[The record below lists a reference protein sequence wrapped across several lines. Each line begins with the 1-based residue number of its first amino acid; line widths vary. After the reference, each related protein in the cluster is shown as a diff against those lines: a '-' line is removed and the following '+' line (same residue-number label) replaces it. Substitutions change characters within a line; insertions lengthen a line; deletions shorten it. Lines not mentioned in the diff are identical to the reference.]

1 MPRNNKFNGLS
12 VVIAIAALFTAMPAS
27 AFSVTA
33 GGTAVSQQGLVS
45 SVLDAVTMDFN
56 SGLMPAEYVGGLV
69 VTGNSAGNWAS
80 PPGDNSHYLT
90 VGPASPAVISLGSL
104 ASYFGYYGG
113 SPDSYNSLEF
123 WNGATEVAS
132 FTGTQLAVAAGTS
145 GNGNQQ
151 FGAYWNFTAANS
163 DEWFDTVKM
172 ISTLPAFETDNH
184 AVLFAVE
191 ELPLQTFS
199 VLSPVPEPQT
209 YAMMLAGLGL
219 MGFMAHRR
227 RKIS

>member
-12 VVIAIAALFTAMPAS
+12 AAIAIAALFAATSAS
-27 AFSVTA
+27 AFSITT
-33 GGTAVSQQGLVS
+33 GGTAVHKQGLVS
-45 SVLDAVTMDFN
+45 SIPDAIMTDFN
-56 SGLMPAEYVGGLV
+56 SGLMPAGYAGGSV
-69 VTGNSAGNWAS
+69 VTGNSVGNWAS
-80 PPGDNSHYLT
+80 PPGDKSHYLA
-90 VGPASPAVISLGSL
+90 VGPASPTVISLGSL

-132 FTGTQLAVAAGTS
+132 FTGTQLAAAADTRA
-145 GNGNQQ
+145 NGNQR

>member
-1 MPRNNKFNGLS
+1 MLRNNRQNGLS
-12 VVIAIAALFTAMPAS
+12 VVIATAALFIATPAS

-33 GGTAVSQQGLVS
+33 GGTAVYEQGLVS
-45 SVLDAVTMDFN
+45 SVPDVVTMDFN
-56 SGLMPAEYVGGLV
+56 SGLMPAGYTGGLV
-69 VTGNSAGNWAS
+69 VTGNSVGNWAS
-80 PPGDNSHYLT
+80 PPGDKSHYLV

-113 SPDSYNSLEF
+113 SPDSYNLLEF

-132 FTGTQLAVAAGTS
+132 FTGVQLAAAASTS
-145 GNGNQQ
+145 PNGDQR
-151 FGAYWNFTAANS
+151 FGAYWNFTAADS

-172 ISTLPAFETDNH
+172 ISTQPAFETDNH